1 MFTGSLISSSKVK
14 NSQNLVAIMEKETFE
29 DAFMFNDTTLNIF
42 TYFQYIE
49 AFQVAFVTFFL
60 LMLSLF
66 FPKQAVLTRFINK
79 LTFLYFLC
87 IFYFGSFG
95 IIFSGLNL
103 SLKAIKNTVG
113 DILVPFLGQ
122 HDISD

>member
-1 MFTGSLISSSKVK
+1 MFTGSLISSSTVK
-14 NSQNLVAIMEKETFE
+14 NSQNLVAIIEKETFE

-79 LTFLYFLC
+79 LTFLYFLF

-113 DILVPFLGQ
+113 DIFVPFLGQ